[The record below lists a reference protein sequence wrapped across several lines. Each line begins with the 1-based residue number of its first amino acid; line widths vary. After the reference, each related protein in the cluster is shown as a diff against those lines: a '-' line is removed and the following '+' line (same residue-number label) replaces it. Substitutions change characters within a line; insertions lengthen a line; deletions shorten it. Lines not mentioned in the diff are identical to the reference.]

1 MEAQKIFNECF
12 VPIIPIFGK
21 VSLDFVANTYFQSKV
36 INSSYGSFNHCKS
49 RVEMHSDQK
58 PLVRD
63 QE

>member
-1 MEAQKIFNECF
+1 MS
-12 VPIIPIFGK
+12 VYYVIPIFGE